1 MLFNL
6 NFFIINII
14 FLLGMATMKEDK
26 GKEVMD
32 EVVRQVESQPRPF
45 VGEKRKVYQKE
56 LI

>member
-32 EVVRQVESQPRPF
+32 EVVREVESQPCPF

>member
-6 NFFIINII
+6 NFFNINII

-32 EVVRQVESQPRPF
+32 EVVRQGESQPRPS